1 MLSHYDIRR
10 KIMSRPTE
18 RTGVSRR
25 DFLAA
30 SMVTAVAA
38 QGVLIQAADA
48 SADISADDSA
58 GDLLNPPSV
67 LHQTDLFHPHGDPD
81 DHFDLA
87 TLFALHKRDDLCA
100 AGLILDYPPEHR
112 RGDPAVAAVAQ
123 MNRFCASAVPAV
135 VGAKPQMK
143 ALGDSMPEL
152 PFEETAAIQFILD
165 RLAQATEKTAI
176 TCVGSA
182 TDIAVAS
189 LRNPELFRDKCAA
202 VLLDAGAAFADPD
215 HPETLEWNVR
225 LNPLAYATLFSLPC
239 PLKWYPCW
247 DIVERRV
254 SGEWG
259 TFYWLEH
266 AEAFDGISDRLKNFF
281 AYMFEETASPLW
293 LKKLDEKIDD
303 NRWGKILADKRGM
316 WSTASLL
323 DAANLAVTRDG
334 DIAAVGEIA
343 PADTLYRMENV
354 AVTCS
359 ADGRTEWK
367 ESSEPTGVTM
377 FHLLAPEL
385 YPAAM
390 TRAVHT
396 LLKEF

>member
-1 MLSHYDIRR
+1 
-10 KIMSRPTE
+10 MSRPTV
-18 RTGVSRR
+18 RKTFSRR
-25 DFLAA
+25 EFLAA
-30 SMVTAVAA
+30 TAIAPTVLGQASETAA
-38 QGVLIQAADA
+38 AAVSDDA
-48 SADISADDSA
+48 SSPRLS
-58 GDLLNPPSV
+58 PSSL

-87 TLFALHKRDDLCA
+87 TLFALHKRGDLYA
-100 AGLILDYPPEHR
+100 AGLILDYPPDHR
-112 RGDPAVAAVAQ
+112 RGDPAVAAIAQ
-123 MNRFCASAVPAV
+123 MNRFCGSAVPVV
-135 VGAKPQMK
+135 VGAQEQMK
-143 ALGDSMPEL
+143 SLGDTMPEL
-152 PFEETAAIQFILD
+152 PHEETAAIRFILES
-165 RLAQATEKTAI
+165 LEKAPRPVAI

-189 LRNPELFRDKCAA
+189 LRNPELFRTKCAA

-225 LNPLAYATLFSLPC
+225 LNRLAYATCFSLPC
-239 PLKWYPCW
+239 PLKWFPCW

-254 SGEWG
+254 SGERG

-281 AYMFEETASPLW
+281 AFMFEETASPLW

-303 NRWGKILADKRGM
+303 QRWGKILADRRGM
-316 WSTASLL
+316 WSTASVL
-323 DAANLAVTRDG
+323 DAADLAVTRGG
-334 DIAAVGEIA
+334 DIARIDEIT

-354 AVTCS
+354 AVVCD
-359 ADGRTEWK
+359 ADGRTVWK
-367 ESSEPTGVTM
+367 ESPEPTHRTM
-377 FHLLAPEL
+377 FHLLDPER

-390 TRAVHT
+390 TRAVRT